1 MFRGGH
7 KNKKIHLLRL
17 AVMTA
22 FLSLCLS
29 GCAMTHSMKNREG
42 SAETDADSLVVYSP
56 HPLDFIN
63 PIVSEFE
70 AQTGISVQV
79 RTGGTGELLKWAREG
94 DEPVC
99 DVFWGGSL
107 YAAGAG
113 KDLFEPYISENEE
126 YVREEFKNK
135 EGNMTRFTDIPSVL
149 MVNTNLLG
157 GMKIQ
162 GYEDL
167 LDERLKGKIAMCDPS
182 TSSSA
187 SEHLINMLYAMGEG
201 NPEKGW
207 DYVEKFCKNLDGM
220 LLKSSSEVYQG
231 VAEGR
236 YTVGLTFEE
245 GGAGY
250 VSKGAPVK
258 LIYMK
263 EGVISTPDVVCI
275 VKGSRHKK
283 AAEEYVDFVTGKA
296 AQTVI
301 ADSLDRRS
309 VRKDV
314 EAAAYL
320 PDKEEIHMITA
331 DENMVNEKREQWK
344 QRFTEIFTYCTQAE
358 TCENESA
365 AGSHRD
371 SVFKEV
377 SGK

>member
-7 KNKKIHLLRL
+7 KNKKIHLLHL
-17 AVMTA
+17 AVMIA

-167 LDERLKGKIAMCDPS
+167 LDERLKGKIDPS

-283 AAEEYVDFVTGKA
+283 ASEEYVDFVTGKA

-358 TCENESA
+358 TCENKNT

>member
-1 MFRGGH
+1 MFKKGH

-258 LIYMK
+258 LIY
-263 EGVISTPDVVCI
+263 ICLLYTSD
-275 VKGSRHKK
+275 
-283 AAEEYVDFVTGKA
+283 AAD
-296 AQTVI
+296 
-301 ADSLDRRS
+301 D
-309 VRKDV
+309 
-314 EAAAYL
+314 
-320 PDKEEIHMITA
+320 
-331 DENMVNEKREQWK
+331 
-344 QRFTEIFTYCTQAE
+344 
-358 TCENESA
+358 
-365 AGSHRD
+365 
-371 SVFKEV
+371 
-377 SGK
+377 

>member
-1 MFRGGH
+1 
-7 KNKKIHLLRL
+7 
-17 AVMTA
+17 
-22 FLSLCLS
+22 
-29 GCAMTHSMKNREG
+29 
-42 SAETDADSLVVYSP
+42 
-56 HPLDFIN
+56 
-63 PIVSEFE
+63 
-70 AQTGISVQV
+70 
-79 RTGGTGELLKWAREG
+79 
-94 DEPVC
+94 
-99 DVFWGGSL
+99 
-107 YAAGAG
+107 
-113 KDLFEPYISENEE
+113 
-126 YVREEFKNK
+126 
-135 EGNMTRFTDIPSVL
+135 MTRFTDIPSVL

-245 GGAGY
+245 GGASY

-320 PDKEEIHMITA
+320 PDKEEIYMLTA

-365 AGSHRD
+365 AGLHR
-371 SVFKEV
+371 EV

>member
-1 MFRGGH
+1 MFRGG
-7 KNKKIHLLRL
+7 NKIKRIHLLHL
-17 AVMTA
+17 AVMIA
-22 FLSLCLS
+22 FLSLCPS
-29 GCAMTHSMKNREG
+29 GCAMTHSMKNWEG
-42 SAETDADSLVVYSP
+42 SAETDPDSLIVYSP
-56 HPLDFIN
+56 HPLGFIN

-201 NPEKGW
+201 DPEKGW

-358 TCENESA
+358 TCENKNT

>member
-7 KNKKIHLLRL
+7 KNKRIHLLHL

-70 AQTGISVQV
+70 AQTGIFVQV

-187 SEHLINMLYAMGEG
+187 GEHLINMLYAMGEG

-250 VSKGAPVK
+250 VSKGAPVR

-283 AAEEYVDFVTGKA
+283 AAEEYVDFVIGKA

-365 AGSHRD
+365 AGLHR
-371 SVFKEV
+371 EV

>member
-42 SAETDADSLVVYSP
+42 SAETDAGSLVVYSP

-79 RTGGTGELLKWAREG
+79 RTGVTGELLKWAREG

-207 DYVEKFCKNLDGM
+207 DYKNLDGM

-358 TCENESA
+358 TCENKNT

>member
-7 KNKKIHLLRL
+7 KNKRIHLLHL

-70 AQTGISVQV
+70 AQTGIFVQV

-94 DEPVC
+94 VEPVC

-201 NPEKGW
+201 NAEKGW

-283 AAEEYVDFVTGKA
+283 ASEEYVDFVTGKA

-365 AGSHRD
+365 AGLHR
-371 SVFKEV
+371 EV

>member
-1 MFRGGH
+1 MFRGG
-7 KNKKIHLLRL
+7 NKIKRIHLLHL
-17 AVMTA
+17 AVMIA
-22 FLSLCLS
+22 FLSLCPS
-29 GCAMTHSMKNREG
+29 GCAMTHSMKNWEG
-42 SAETDADSLVVYSP
+42 SAETDPGSLIVYSP
-56 HPLDFIN
+56 HPLGFIN

-201 NPEKGW
+201 DPEKGW

-344 QRFTEIFTYCTQAE
+344 QRFTEIFTYCIQTE

-371 SVFKEV
+371 SIFKEV

>member
-7 KNKKIHLLRL
+7 KNKRIHLLHL

-42 SAETDADSLVVYSP
+42 SAETDADRLVVYSP

-70 AQTGISVQV
+70 AQTGIFVQV

-283 AAEEYVDFVTGKA
+283 ASEEYVDFVTGKT

-331 DENMVNEKREQWK
+331 DENRVNEKREQWK

-365 AGSHRD
+365 AGLHR
-371 SVFKEV
+371 EV

>member
-7 KNKKIHLLRL
+7 KNKRIHLLHL

-42 SAETDADSLVVYSP
+42 SAETDPGSLIVYSP
-56 HPLDFIN
+56 HPLGFIN

-283 AAEEYVDFVTGKA
+283 ASEEYVDFVTGKA

-320 PDKEEIHMITA
+320 PDKEEIYMLIA

-365 AGSHRD
+365 AGLHR
-371 SVFKEV
+371 EV

>member
-1 MFRGGH
+1 M
-7 KNKKIHLLRL
+7 
-17 AVMTA
+17 
-22 FLSLCLS
+22 
-29 GCAMTHSMKNREG
+29 
-42 SAETDADSLVVYSP
+42 
-56 HPLDFIN
+56 
-63 PIVSEFE
+63 
-70 AQTGISVQV
+70 
-79 RTGGTGELLKWAREG
+79 
-94 DEPVC
+94 
-99 DVFWGGSL
+99 
-107 YAAGAG
+107 
-113 KDLFEPYISENEE
+113 
-126 YVREEFKNK
+126 
-135 EGNMTRFTDIPSVL
+135 
-149 MVNTNLLG
+149 
-157 GMKIQ
+157 
-162 GYEDL
+162 
-167 LDERLKGKIAMCDPS
+167 
-182 TSSSA
+182 
-187 SEHLINMLYAMGEG
+187 
-201 NPEKGW
+201 
-207 DYVEKFCKNLDGM
+207 
-220 LLKSSSEVYQG
+220 
-231 VAEGR
+231 AEGR

-250 VSKGAPVK
+250 VSKGAPVR

-331 DENMVNEKREQWK
+331 DENMVNEKWEQWK

-358 TCENESA
+358 TCENKNT